1 MAVGRVTV
9 ALETVRR
16 VFRPRRSYRELEGLE
31 EISRAFE
38 AMTDIRETY
47 GRLTRRLAELVGCE
61 KCVISLYEAET
72 REFVCQWPGY
82 NVADE
87 LLKKVRYPA
96 DALRPAWN
104 FRHRGPMVNKRTE
117 EFNEEQRAF
126 LRPFGVYNLS
136 EFPLLHEGR
145 FVGKISIANKPGGLS
160 ENDVRLVT
168 VFAAQVAVVIQNAH
182 LYRRLQESAAQL
194 EVKVQERTA
203 ELEATYRK
211 LEASHARLR
220 EVDQL
225 KSDFLG
231 NVSHE
236 LRTPLAAVKGYV
248 DNLLDGVAGPLADR
262 PRHYLGRVRDNTDR
276 LGRMVSDLL
285 DLTRIEAGKI
295 ELIPRALPVAD
306 LLVDAVDGLRHLAD
320 ERRIRLIV
328 GPRGVPSRLGGS
340 RSAAPGPDEP
350 PGECDQVQPAGRP
363 RRDHR
368 PRGHRGARALRGR
381 GHRPRDHARGAGAR
395 VRQVLPGR
403 ASRVGAP
410 ARHGPRPHHRPP
422 PGRAP
427 RRADLGGGRPARRGR
442 VRHPAARRWRVRM
455 MDSSGRLPPP
465 ADSPERLV
473 LVVDDETDLLQIVTD
488 RLAANGYRVVTARDG
503 IEALARA
510 RDSRPGCIILD
521 LKMPRLGGFEALPE
535 IRQAAPQARVIVLT
549 GSPNRPLREACRARG
564 ADEFMLKPFD
574 PGELLRLTA
583 QAFDRD

>member
-1 MAVGRVTV
+1 VKVVTAAFEAVRG
-9 ALETVRR
+9 
-16 VFRPRRSYRELEGLE
+16 VFRSRRSYRELEGLE

-82 NVADE
+82 NVSDE

-104 FRHRGPMVNKRTE
+104 FRHRGPMVNKRPE
-117 EFNEEQRAF
+117 QFNEEQRAF
-126 LRPFGVYNLS
+126 LKPFGVYNLS

-194 EVKVQERTA
+194 EAKVQERTA

-262 PRHYLGRVRDNTDR
+262 PHHYLRRVRDNTDR

-306 LLVDAVDGLRHLAD
+306 AIADAVDGLRHLAD
-320 ERRIRLIV
+320 ERRV
-328 GPRGVPSRLGGS
+328 RLGMDV
-340 RSAAPGPDEP
+340 AVCPPVWADPDRLHQVLTNLLANAIKFTP
-350 PGECDQVQPAGRP
+350 PGGEVTATAG
-363 RRDHR
+363 D
-368 PRGHRGARALRGR
+368 
-381 GHRPRDHARGAGAR
+381 GAGGLVRLAVEDTGPGIPAAERERIFDKFYQVGR
-395 VRQVLPGR
+395 VESERPPGT
-403 ASRVGAP
+403 GLGLTI
-410 ARHGPRPHHRPP
+410 ARHLVELH
-422 PGRAP
+422 
-427 RRADLGGGRPARRGR
+427 GGRIWVEDARHAGAAF
-442 VRHPAARRWRVRM
+442 VLLLPAA
-455 MDSSGRLPPP
+455 SG
-465 ADSPERLV
+465 
-473 LVVDDETDLLQIVTD
+473 T
-488 RLAANGYRVVTARDG
+488 
-503 IEALARA
+503 
-510 RDSRPGCIILD
+510 
-521 LKMPRLGGFEALPE
+521 
-535 IRQAAPQARVIVLT
+535 
-549 GSPNRPLREACRARG
+549 RE
-564 ADEFMLKPFD
+564 
-574 PGELLRLTA
+574 
-583 QAFDRD
+583 

>member
-1 MAVGRVTV
+1 
-9 ALETVRR
+9 
-16 VFRPRRSYRELEGLE
+16 
-31 EISRAFE
+31 
-38 AMTDIRETY
+38 
-47 GRLTRRLAELVGCE
+47 
-61 KCVISLYEAET
+61 
-72 REFVCQWPGY
+72 
-82 NVADE
+82 
-87 LLKKVRYPA
+87 
-96 DALRPAWN
+96 
-104 FRHRGPMVNKRTE
+104 MVNKRTE

-136 EFPLLHEGR
+136 EFPLLHEGH

-182 LYRRLQESAAQL
+182 LYRRLRESAAQL

-320 ERRIRLIV
+320 ERRIRLV
-328 GPRGVPSRLGGS
+328 SDLAACPAVWADPDRLHQVLTNLLANAIKFS
-340 RSAAPGPDEP
+340 P
-350 PGECDQVQPAGRP
+350 PGGRVAIT
-363 RRDHR
+363 
-368 PRGHRGARALRGR
+368 ARADTEGLVRFAVEDTGPGITPAERERVFDKFYQVGR
-381 GHRPRDHARGAGAR
+381 VESERPPGTGLGLTIARHLVELHGGRIWVEDAPHGGAAFVILLPAAGAS
-395 VRQVLPGR
+395 
-403 ASRVGAP
+403 A
-410 ARHGPRPHHRPP
+410 
-422 PGRAP
+422 
-427 RRADLGGGRPARRGR
+427 
-442 VRHPAARRWRVRM
+442 
-455 MDSSGRLPPP
+455 
-465 ADSPERLV
+465 
-473 LVVDDETDLLQIVTD
+473 
-488 RLAANGYRVVTARDG
+488 
-503 IEALARA
+503 
-510 RDSRPGCIILD
+510 
-521 LKMPRLGGFEALPE
+521 
-535 IRQAAPQARVIVLT
+535 
-549 GSPNRPLREACRARG
+549 
-564 ADEFMLKPFD
+564 
-574 PGELLRLTA
+574 
-583 QAFDRD
+583 

>member
-1 MAVGRVTV
+1 VAVGRVTV

-104 FRHRGPMVNKRTE
+104 FRHRGPMVNKRAE

-203 ELEATYRK
+203 ELEATYRR
-211 LEASHARLR
+211 LESSHARLR

-236 LRTPLAAVKGYV
+236 LRTPLAAVRGYV

-295 ELIPRALPVAD
+295 ELIPRALPIAD

-320 ERRIRLIV
+320 ERRIRLTSDLAV
-328 GPRGVPSRLGGS
+328 CPAVWADPDRLHQVLTNLLANAIKFS
-340 RSAAPGPDEP
+340 P
-350 PGECDQVQPAGRP
+350 PGGRVAITARQDTEGLVRFAVEDTGPGIPPAERERVFDKFYQVGRVDSERPPGTGLGLTIARHLVELHGGRIWVEDAPHGGAAFVILLPA
-363 RRDHR
+363 
-368 PRGHRGARALRGR
+368 
-381 GHRPRDHARGAGAR
+381 AGA
-395 VRQVLPGR
+395 
-403 ASRVGAP
+403 S
-410 ARHGPRPHHRPP
+410 
-422 PGRAP
+422 
-427 RRADLGGGRPARRGR
+427 
-442 VRHPAARRWRVRM
+442 
-455 MDSSGRLPPP
+455 
-465 ADSPERLV
+465 E
-473 LVVDDETDLLQIVTD
+473 
-488 RLAANGYRVVTARDG
+488 
-503 IEALARA
+503 
-510 RDSRPGCIILD
+510 
-521 LKMPRLGGFEALPE
+521 
-535 IRQAAPQARVIVLT
+535 
-549 GSPNRPLREACRARG
+549 
-564 ADEFMLKPFD
+564 
-574 PGELLRLTA
+574 
-583 QAFDRD
+583 

>member
-1 MAVGRVTV
+1 MGRVTA
-9 ALETVRR
+9 ALGAVRGL
-16 VFRPRRSYRELEGLE
+16 FRPRRSYRELEGLE

-47 GRLTRRLAELVGCE
+47 GRLTRQLAELVGCE
-61 KCVISLYEAET
+61 KCVISLYESET

-104 FRHRGPMVNKRTE
+104 FRHRGPMVNKRPE

-126 LRPFGVYNLS
+126 LRPFGVYNLT
-136 EFPLLHEGR
+136 EIPLFHEGR

-194 EVKVQERTA
+194 EAKVHERTA
-203 ELEATYRK
+203 ELEATYRR

-248 DNLLDGVAGPLADR
+248 DNLLDGVAGPLTDK

-295 ELIPRALPVAD
+295 ELIPQALPVAD
-306 LLVDAVDGLRHLAD
+306 LVADAVDGLRHIAD
-320 ERRIRLIV
+320 ERRVRLAADLA
-328 GPRGVPSRLGGS
+328 RVPAGLGGS
-340 RSAAPGPDEP
+340 GPGAPGPDES
-350 PGECDQVQPAGRP
+350 PGERRSSSARREARWRSRRARMPVDSCASRSRTAGRGS
-363 RRDHR
+363 RRPSASACSTSSTR
-368 PRGHRGARALRGR
+368 SVGSRG
-381 GHRPRDHARGAGAR
+381 
-395 VRQVLPGR
+395 
-403 ASRVGAP
+403 S
-410 ARHGPRPHHRPP
+410 
-422 PGRAP
+422 
-427 RRADLGGGRPARRGR
+427 GRPA
-442 VRHPAARRWRVRM
+442 
-455 MDSSGRLPPP
+455 
-465 ADSPERLV
+465 
-473 LVVDDETDLLQIVTD
+473 
-488 RLAANGYRVVTARDG
+488 
-503 IEALARA
+503 
-510 RDSRPGCIILD
+510 PGS
-521 LKMPRLGGFEALPE
+521 A
-535 IRQAAPQARVIVLT
+535 
-549 GSPNRPLREACRARG
+549 
-564 ADEFMLKPFD
+564 
-574 PGELLRLTA
+574 
-583 QAFDRD
+583 

>member
-1 MAVGRVTV
+1 VGRVTATLGAV
-9 ALETVRR
+9 RALL
-16 VFRPRRSYRELEGLE
+16 RPRRSYRELEGLE

-61 KCVISLYEAET
+61 KCVISLYEPAT

-104 FRHRGPMVNKRTE
+104 FRHRGPMVNKRPE

-194 EVKVQERTA
+194 EAKVHERTA
-203 ELEATYRK
+203 ELERTYRA
-211 LEASHARLR
+211 LETSHARLR

-248 DNLLDGVAGPLADR
+248 DNLLDGVAGPLTDK
-262 PRHYLGRVRDNTDR
+262 PRHYLGRIRDNADR
-276 LGRMVSDLL
+276 LARMVSDLL

-295 ELIPRALPVAD
+295 ELLPQALVLA
-306 LLVDAVDGLRHLAD
+306 DAVGDALDGLRHVAA
-320 ERRIRLIV
+320 ERRV
-328 GPRGVPSRLGGS
+328 
-340 RSAAPGPDEP
+340 
-350 PGECDQVQPAGRP
+350 
-363 RRDHR
+363 
-368 PRGHRGARALRGR
+368 
-381 GHRPRDHARGAGAR
+381 
-395 VRQVLPGR
+395 
-403 ASRVGAP
+403 
-410 ARHGPRPHHRPP
+410 
-422 PGRAP
+422 
-427 RRADLGGGRPARRGR
+427 
-442 VRHPAARRWRVRM
+442 
-455 MDSSGRLPPP
+455 
-465 ADSPERLV
+465 
-473 LVVDDETDLLQIVTD
+473 
-488 RLAANGYRVVTARDG
+488 
-503 IEALARA
+503 
-510 RDSRPGCIILD
+510 
-521 LKMPRLGGFEALPE
+521 
-535 IRQAAPQARVIVLT
+535 
-549 GSPNRPLREACRARG
+549 
-564 ADEFMLKPFD
+564 
-574 PGELLRLTA
+574 RLTA
-583 QAFDRD
+583 DLAASPAVWADPDKVHQVLTNLLANAIKFSPPGGQVAVTAGPDSGGLVRLAVEDTGPGIAPAERERVFDKFYQVGRVEGERPPGTGLGLTIARHLVELHGGRIWVEEAAGGGAAFVVLLPAANRAVA

>member
-1 MAVGRVTV
+1 VGRVTA
-9 ALETVRR
+9 ALGVVRGL
-16 VFRPRRSYRELEGLE
+16 FRPRRSYRELEGLE

-47 GRLTRRLAELVGCE
+47 GRLTRQLAELVGCE
-61 KCVISLYEAET
+61 KCVISLYEPET

-104 FRHRGPMVNKRTE
+104 FRHRGSMVNKRPE

-126 LRPFGVYNLS
+126 LRPFGVYNLT
-136 EFPLLHEGR
+136 EIPLFHEGR

-182 LYRRLQESAAQL
+182 LYRRLQDSAAQL
-194 EVKVQERTA
+194 EAKVHARTS
-203 ELEATYRK
+203 ELEATYRQ

-248 DNLLDGVAGPLADR
+248 DNLLDGVAGPLTDK

-285 DLTRIEAGKI
+285 DITRIEAGKI

-306 LLVDAVDGLRHLAD
+306 LVADAIDGLRHVAD
-320 ERRIRLIV
+320 ERRVRV
-328 GPRGVPSRLGGS
+328 VPDL
-340 RSAAPGPDEP
+340 AACSPVWADPDRVHQVLTNLLANAIKFSP
-350 PGECDQVQPAGRP
+350 PGGQVTVAARPDAGGLVRLAVEDTGPGIPPAERERVFDKFYQVGRLES
-363 RRDHR
+363 DR
-368 PRGHRGARALRGR
+368 P
-381 GHRPRDHARGAGAR
+381 
-395 VRQVLPGR
+395 PGT
-403 ASRVGAP
+403 GLGLTI
-410 ARHGPRPHHRPP
+410 ARHLVELH
-422 PGRAP
+422 
-427 RRADLGGGRPARRGR
+427 GGRIWVEDAPDGGAAF
-442 VRHPAARRWRVRM
+442 VLLLPAA
-455 MDSSGRLPPP
+455 GGT
-465 ADSPERLV
+465 PE
-473 LVVDDETDLLQIVTD
+473 
-488 RLAANGYRVVTARDG
+488 
-503 IEALARA
+503 
-510 RDSRPGCIILD
+510 
-521 LKMPRLGGFEALPE
+521 
-535 IRQAAPQARVIVLT
+535 
-549 GSPNRPLREACRARG
+549 
-564 ADEFMLKPFD
+564 
-574 PGELLRLTA
+574 
-583 QAFDRD
+583 

>member
-1 MAVGRVTV
+1 VGQVKA
-9 ALETVRR
+9 ALGAVRR
-16 VFRPRRSYRELEGLE
+16 LFRPRRSYRELEGLE

-61 KCVISLYEAET
+61 KCVISLYEPET
-72 REFVCQWPGY
+72 REFVCQWPGH

-104 FRHRGPMVNKRTE
+104 FRQRGPMVNKRPE

-126 LRPFGVYNLS
+126 LRPFGVYNLT
-136 EFPLLHEGR
+136 EIPLFHEGR

-182 LYRRLQESAAQL
+182 LYRRLQDSAAQL
-194 EVKVQERTA
+194 EAKVHARTA
-203 ELEATYRK
+203 ELEATYRE

-248 DNLLDGVAGPLADR
+248 DNLLDGVAGPLTDK

-295 ELIPRALPVAD
+295 ELIARALPVAD
-306 LLVDAVDGLRHLAD
+306 VVADAVDGLRHIAD
-320 ERRIRLIV
+320 ERRVRV
-328 GPRGVPSRLGGS
+328 
-340 RSAAPGPDEP
+340 APDLAVSPPVWADPDRVHQVLTNLLANAIKFSP
-350 PGECDQVQPAGRP
+350 PGSHVA
-363 RRDHR
+363 
-368 PRGHRGARALRGR
+368 
-381 GHRPRDHARGAGAR
+381 
-395 VRQVLPGR
+395 
-403 ASRVGAP
+403 
-410 ARHGPRPHHRPP
+410 
-422 PGRAP
+422 
-427 RRADLGGGRPARRGR
+427 
-442 VRHPAARRWRVRM
+442 
-455 MDSSGRLPPP
+455 
-465 ADSPERLV
+465 
-473 LVVDDETDLLQIVTD
+473 
-488 RLAANGYRVVTARDG
+488 VTARPDAGGLVRFTVEDSGPG
-503 IEALARA
+503 IPRAECERVFDKFYQVGRVEGERPSGTGLGLTIARHLVELHGGRIWVEDA
-510 RDSRPGCIILD
+510 PG
-521 LKMPRLGGFEALPE
+521 GGAAFVVLLP
-535 IRQAAPQARVIVLT
+535 AA
-549 GSPNRPLREACRARG
+549 GG
-564 ADEFMLKPFD
+564 
-574 PGELLRLTA
+574 TA
-583 QAFDRD
+583 G